1 MSATPEEHSTQAE
14 LLRSLRRKE
23 GTWAEWASS
32 CAQLQKAGYSPQQI
46 FEETGFE
53 PIQQNQIV
61 VAGQV
66 YSSILKV
73 GVADEVRSRFQHT
86 GSDTLYEFRILSE
99 VDRAAAATLVVQ
111 KGIDSEGAK
120 EVARALKDFSWLSKV
135 PEGFTADSGDAVAY
149 HYWKLARQQSD
160 LQARS
165 RLIANG
171 LRFASSAEARS
182 QVEKLLTDFT
192 VTRSRPAPLL
202 PFYRLDAEDKLP
214 RVLPVVGK
222 LPLSPD
228 DLQAVPLVEES
239 GAFGFVQFAG
249 TGAWVGI
256 PGWQVVLAAAD
267 PVAILA
273 DPAQLPAEASSKSE
287 EVLMIVDRAQREWQS
302 DSYFVVDRDNQLQ
315 IQWFDVEPSEQILGR
330 ILIVLR
336 PKRILDEDLAKD
348 PWQIDE

>member
-1 MSATPEEHSTQAE
+1 MSATPEENSTDAE

-23 GTWAEWASS
+23 GTWAEWATA
-32 CAQLQKAGYSPQQI
+32 CMQLQKAGYSPQQI

-66 YSSILKV
+66 YSSILNV
-73 GVADEVRSRFQHT
+73 GVADEVRSRFERT
-86 GSDTLYEFRILSE
+86 GSDTLYEFRILTE
-99 VDRAAAATLVVQ
+99 GDRAAAATLIVE

-120 EVARALKDFSWLSKV
+120 EVARALKDYSWMSKP
-135 PEGFTADSGDAVAY
+135 PENFTADPGDAVAY
-149 HYWKLARQQSD
+149 HYWKLAKQQSD
-160 LQARS
+160 MQARS

-171 LRFASSAEARS
+171 LRFASSPTARS

-192 VTRSRPAPLL
+192 VTRSRPTPLL
-202 PFYRLDAEDKLP
+202 PFYRLDSEDAMP

-222 LPLSPD
+222 LPLSPT
-228 DLQAVPLVEES
+228 DLQAVPIVEEA
-239 GAFGFVQFAG
+239 GAFGFVRFEG
-249 TGAWVGI
+249 SGAWVGI
-256 PGWQVVLAAAD
+256 PGWQVVLAAED

-273 DPAQLPAEASSKSE
+273 DPDRLPSDPSGKRE
-287 EVLMIVDRAQREWQS
+287 EVLVIADRAQREWQP
-302 DSYFVVDRDNQLQ
+302 DSYFLVDRDSQLE
-315 IQWFDVEPSEQILGR
+315 IQWFENEPIEPILGR

-336 PKRILDEDLAKD
+336 PKKILDENLAKD